1 MLIVRSKQIQ
11 AQNITKKVLNI
22 HYKIINEHEE
32 KKNHKSKIKIA
43 LLSSCITRTNKNC
56 MIDENSRIVDVKTY
70 AKYF

>member
-22 HYKIINEHEE
+22 HYKITNEHGE
-32 KKNHKSKIKIA
+32 KNHKSKIKIA

-56 MIDENSRIVDVKTY
+56 MIDENSRIVDFKTY